1 MVRFLINFVVEGFF
15 ATCIGMIFAFGC
27 AYILKRYRSLSKS
40 PIGCALIF
48 CMATISYLF
57 AEYNK
62 KSGIIAT
69 LACGMIMSNYAW
81 YNLSP
86 QAQQSSK
93 VIFKTLGH
101 LVEGFVFTYIGLT
114 FTLYR
119 QFSYSKS
126 LIIFLFFTTIITKA
140 IGTFGVFYLSRWL
153 LKEK

>member
-1 MVRFLINFVVEGFF
+1 
-15 ATCIGMIFAFGC
+15 MIFAFGC
-27 AYILKRYRSLSKS
+27 AYLLKRYRSLSKS

-62 KSGIIAT
+62 KSGIIAIM
-69 LACGMIMSNYAW
+69 ACGMIMSNYAW

-86 QAQQSSK
+86 QAQQSSM

-114 FTLYR
+114 FNLYR
-119 QFSYSKS
+119 QYKYSSS
-126 LIIFLFFTTIITKA
+126 LIKFLFFSTIVTRA
-140 IGTFGVFYLSRWL
+140 IGTFGVFYLSTWL
-153 LKEK
+153 RKDQKSEKQLSC